1 MTALRAEPGA
11 AAADLSPG
19 DLVKRGPGTFRVHT
33 RAYTDPDI
41 FEMEMERI
49 FARTWVYVG
58 HESEIPEP
66 GNYKTSHVGRQ
77 PVIVTRADKGVINVF
92 YNRCR
97 HRGSVVCREPRG
109 FANSFRCPYHG
120 WVYGRDGRLIGV
132 SMRDGYAPD
141 FDQPEGLLEVA
152 RVESYR
158 GLIFAS
164 ATPDVP
170 ELTTHLGLAATWI
183 DRRVGMSPVG
193 EIELV
198 SEPYVVEYQGN
209 WKFMIENIIDEYHF
223 AFVHEPFMKLQEKYG
238 QSTGDHGAHVSGSV
252 EKMNERRQ
260 GGRISY
266 GGVGGHGLGERRISD
281 DDLDAK
287 LTGENADYYRSLL
300 EQHGRDEL
308 ARMIGGGSVMT
319 HPNVGMIHR
328 QIRVIRPLAVDR
340 TEVSIY
346 PYEVKGA
353 PASDNE
359 GWLRSQERF
368 YGPAGYG
375 MPDDVEMFALN
386 QQGLSADAVDWLILE
401 RGLDREQVINERG
414 DKSAPV
420 GGETPLRALW
430 EEWLKLM
437 SRSTAD

>member
-1 MTALRAEPGA
+1 MT
-11 AAADLSPG
+11 DLQSGPATTASSLNPT
-19 DLVKRGPGTFRVHT
+19 DLVMKGPGKFRIHT

-49 FARTWVYVG
+49 FSRTWVYVG
-58 HESEIPEP
+58 HESEIPKP
-66 GNYKTSHVGRQ
+66 GNYKTAHIGNQ
-77 PVIVTRADKGVINVF
+77 PVIVTRGDDKDINVF

-120 WVYGRDGRLIGV
+120 WIYGKDGHLLGV
-132 SMRDGYAPD
+132 SMRDGYGPD
-141 FDQPEGLLEVA
+141 FQPPEGLLTVP
-152 RVESYR
+152 RVESYG

-164 ATPDVP
+164 AAESGPSLK
-170 ELTTHLGLAATWI
+170 EHLGLAGKWI
-183 DRRVGMSPVG
+183 DRRVGISPVG

-198 SEPYVVEYQGN
+198 SEPYVVEYAGN
-209 WKFMIENIIDEYHF
+209 WKFMIENLIDEYHF

-238 QSTGDHGAHVSGSV
+238 DSTGDYGAHVSGTA
-252 EKMNERRQ
+252 KDMNERRQ
-260 GGRISY
+260 AGRRSW
-266 GGVGGHGLGERRISD
+266 GGVGGHGLGERRVSD
-281 DDLDAK
+281 DDLDGL
-287 LTGENADYYRSLL
+287 LTGEDADYYNDLL
-300 EQHGRDEL
+300 QKHGRDEL
-308 ARMIGGGSVMT
+308 AHMAGGGSAMMM
-319 HPNVGMIHR
+319 PNVGLIHR

-340 TEVSIY
+340 TEVTIY

-353 PASDNE
+353 PKAHNE

-386 QQGLSADAVDWLILE
+386 QQGLDAKAVDWLILE
-401 RGLDREQVINERG
+401 RGLDKEEATDTG
-414 DKSAPV
+414 DIFAPV

-430 EEWLKLM
+430 EEWLNLM
-437 SRSTAD
+437 ARE

>member
-1 MTALRAEPGA
+1 MP
-11 AAADLSPG
+11 DLKDSSGVKPD
-19 DLVKRGPGTFRVHT
+19 DLVMRGPSTFRVHT

-41 FEMEMERI
+41 FDLEMDRV
-49 FARTWVYVG
+49 FSRTWVYVG

-66 GNYKTSHVGRQ
+66 GNYKTAHIGKA
-77 PVIVTRADKGVINVF
+77 PVIVSRGDKQEINVF

-120 WVYGRDGRLIGV
+120 WIYGKDGHLIGV
-132 SMRDGYAPD
+132 SMRDGYASD
-141 FDQPEGLLEVA
+141 FQQPEGLLAVP

-164 ATPDVP
+164 AAPDGP
-170 ELTTHLGLAATWI
+170 TLKSQLGLAAKWI

-193 EIELV
+193 EIELI
-198 SEPYVVEYQGN
+198 SEPYVIEYRGN
-209 WKFMIENIIDEYHF
+209 WKFQIENIIDEYHF

-238 QSTGDHGAHVSGSV
+238 DSTGDYGAHVSGSA
-252 EKMNERRQ
+252 KNMNKRRQ
-260 GGRISY
+260 AGRRSW
-266 GGVGGHGLGERRISD
+266 GGVGGHGLGERRVSD
-281 DDLDAK
+281 DDLDT
-287 LTGENADYYRSLL
+287 LLSGEDADYYQGLK
-300 EQHGRDEL
+300 ETFGRDEL
-308 ARMIGGGSVMT
+308 ACMAGGGSVMML
-319 HPNVGMIHR
+319 PNVGMIHR
-328 QIRVIRPLAVDR
+328 QIRVIRPLSVDR
-340 TEVSIY
+340 TEVTIY

-353 PASDNE
+353 PKAHNE

-386 QQGLSADAVDWLILE
+386 QQGLDAEAVDWLILE
-401 RGLDREQVINERG
+401 RGLDREEVTEQG
-414 DKSAPV
+414 DKFAPV

-437 SRSTAD
+437 ASDG

>member
-1 MTALRAEPGA
+1 MTTASPPAGNQTALDPG
-11 AAADLSPG
+11 S
-19 DLVKRGPGTFRVHT
+19 LVKRGPGTFRIHT
-33 RAYTDPDI
+33 DAYTDPRI
-41 FEMEMERI
+41 FDLEMERI
-49 FARTWVYVG
+49 WGQTWVYVG

-66 GNYKTSHVGRQ
+66 GNYKTSHIGLA
-77 PVIVTRADKGVINVF
+77 PVIVTRGDDGGINVF

-109 FANSFRCPYHG
+109 FANTFRCPYHG
-120 WVYGRDGRLIGV
+120 WIYGKDGRLLGV
-132 SMRDGYAPD
+132 SMRDGYAED
-141 FDQPEGLLEVA
+141 FDQPDGLLKVGK
-152 RVESYR
+152 VETYK

-164 ATPDVP
+164 ANENVSDLK
-170 ELTTHLGLAATWI
+170 EHLGLAATWI

-209 WKFMIENIIDEYHF
+209 WKFQIENIIDEYHF

-238 QSTGDHGAHVSGSV
+238 DTTGDYGAHVSGTV
-252 EKMNERRQ
+252 QNMNERRQ
-260 GGRISY
+260 SGRRSW
-266 GGVGGHGLGERRISD
+266 GGVGGHGLGERQVSD
-281 DDLDAK
+281 DDLDAM
-287 LTGENADYYRSLL
+287 LNGEDAAYYKTLL

-308 ARMIGGGSVMT
+308 SKMAGGGSVMT
-319 HPNVGMIHR
+319 HPNLGLIHR

-340 TEVSIY
+340 TEVTIY

-353 PASDNE
+353 PDSHNE

-386 QQGLSADAVDWLILE
+386 QQGLSAKAVEWLILE
-401 RGLDREQVINERG
+401 RGLDREEVNERG
-414 DKSAPV
+414 DKSAAV

-430 EEWLKLM
+430 EEWLRLM
-437 SRSTAD
+437 APEG

>member
-1 MTALRAEPGA
+1 MTTVYPTAGQ
-11 AAADLSPG
+11 SPSV
-19 DLVKRGPGTFRVHT
+19 DPASLVQRGPGTFRVHT
-33 RAYTDPDI
+33 DAYTDPRI
-41 FEMEMERI
+41 FELEKERI
-49 FARTWVYVG
+49 WSRTWVYVG

-66 GNYKTSHVGRQ
+66 GNYKTSHIGRA
-77 PVIVTRADKGVINVF
+77 PIIVSRGDDGGINVF

-120 WVYGRDGRLIGV
+120 WIYGKDGRLLGV
-132 SMRDGYAPD
+132 SMRDGYAKD
-141 FDQPEGLLEVA
+141 FDQPDGLLPVA
-152 RVESYR
+152 KVESYK

-164 ATPDVP
+164 ASDDVP
-170 ELTTHLGLAATWI
+170 DLKEQLGLAATWI

-198 SEPYVVEYQGN
+198 SDPYVVEYKGN
-209 WKFMIENIIDEYHF
+209 WKFQIENIIDEYHF

-238 QSTGDHGAHVSGSV
+238 DRTGDYGAHVSGSV
-252 EKMNERRQ
+252 ENMNQRRQ
-260 GGRISY
+260 AGRRSW
-266 GGVGGHGLGERRISD
+266 GGVGGHGLGERQVSD
-281 DDLDAK
+281 DKLDE
-287 LTGENADYYRSLL
+287 LLGGEDSEYYKTLL
-300 EQHGRDEL
+300 DQHGRDEL
-308 ARMIGGGSVMT
+308 SRMVGGGSVMT
-319 HPNVGMIHR
+319 HPNLGLIHR
-328 QIRVIRPLAVDR
+328 QIRVIRPLSVDR
-340 TEVSIY
+340 TEVTIY

-353 PASDNE
+353 PASHNE

-386 QQGLSADAVDWLILE
+386 QQGLAAKAVEWLILE
-401 RGLDREQVINERG
+401 RGLDREEVNEHG

-430 EEWLKLM
+430 EEWLNLM
-437 SRSTAD
+437 TRDA